1 MVAHWCQSKKIKITK
16 IKKIMMKN
24 EKKKVEKKKEKLFR
38 KAPHT
43 NYYGPWVPKLI
54 KMFFIQKEKNT
65 QNNHGPWKPNMILSY
80 QALYITK

>member
-1 MVAHWCQSKKIKITK
+1 
-16 IKKIMMKN
+16 MMKN
-24 EKKKVEKKKEKLFR
+24 EKKKVEKIKEKLFR

>member
-1 MVAHWCQSKKIKITK
+1 MAHWCQSKKIKITK

-24 EKKKVEKKKEKLFR
+24 ENKKVEKIKEKLFR

-65 QNNHGPWKPNMILSY
+65 QNNHGPWNNTQKKY
-80 QALYITK
+80 TKKNKYTK